1 MFSIL
6 NNKNKNQ
13 EIEILKT
20 DKKSLLDKYE
30 YKCFFKY
37 DNNNYLFNLKK
48 YKNSNCY
55 DLEVNKIQLFEDYRY
70 NYLKNVYEEYKL
82 KEEANISKKRNYL
95 EFDETFMKKLQNIG
109 LINQEYKIQ
118 DIEIKN
124 SLYYYQ
130 DLFKNEKN
138 TDFIECT
145 LNEDINYN
153 EYNSFDKYFVKN
165 NGNEYF
171 MHHKT
176 QSRKQSENE
185 IFEIEKLNSNN
196 KNLENL
202 SIVINKQIES
212 DKLVNLMLY
221 FEIGNENLS
230 GFNKA
235 AIDEYKDIIK
245 LIGDK
250 FNYPFDV
257 NIGNCIFDFKEKD
270 INLSINKCTNGFE
283 TNYYKIKTDKNNAE
297 IIKEDNPH
305 KLIYSCNKKNIVGTN
320 IEIRK
325 ADKNEFSEY
334 LFTLLNRMNQKYN
347 FMEFDYKDYNQFKE
361 NVESID
367 NSQRKE
373 QIINER

>member
-6 NNKNKNQ
+6 DKK
-13 EIEILKT
+13 IDILKT
-20 DKKSLLDKYE
+20 EKKSLLNEYE

-37 DNNNYLFNLKK
+37 NNNNYMFHLTK
-48 YKNSNCY
+48 YKNSSYY
-55 DLEVNKIQLFEDYRY
+55 DLNINRIQLFDNYRY

-82 KEEANISKKRNYL
+82 NEKTNVCKERDYL

-118 DIEIKN
+118 DMEIRN
-124 SLYYYQ
+124 SLYYYK

-138 TDFIECT
+138 TEFIKCT
-145 LNEDINYN
+145 LDESFNDNKYK
-153 EYNSFDKYFVKN
+153 SFDKYFVKN
-165 NGNEYF
+165 DGNEYF
-171 MHHKT
+171 VSHKT
-176 QSRKQSENE
+176 QSKKQSENE
-185 IFEIEKLNSNN
+185 IFEIEKLNQSD

-230 GFNKA
+230 DFNKA
-235 AIDEYKDIIK
+235 AINEYKDIIK

-297 IIKEDNPH
+297 IIKEDNPP
-305 KLIYSCNKKNIVGTN
+305 KLIYSYNKKNIVGTD

-325 ADKNEFSEY
+325 ADKNEFSKY

-347 FMEFDYKDYNQFKE
+347 FMEFDYKDYNDFTKKAEIMNEQ
-361 NVESID
+361 
-367 NSQRKE
+367 KE
-373 QIINER
+373 QNKNELEI

>member
-1 MFSIL
+1 
-6 NNKNKNQ
+6 
-13 EIEILKT
+13 
-20 DKKSLLDKYE
+20 
-30 YKCFFKY
+30 
-37 DNNNYLFNLKK
+37 
-48 YKNSNCY
+48 
-55 DLEVNKIQLFEDYRY
+55 
-70 NYLKNVYEEYKL
+70 
-82 KEEANISKKRNYL
+82 
-95 EFDETFMKKLQNIG
+95 MKKLQNIG

-145 LNEDINYN
+145 LNENINYN
-153 EYNSFDKYFVKN
+153 KYNSFDKYFVKN

-176 QSRKQSENE
+176 QSKKQSENE

-230 GFNKA
+230 NFNKT

-245 LIGDK
+245 LIGGK

-283 TNYYKIKTDKNNAE
+283 TNYYKIKTDKDNTE

-305 KLIYSCNKKNIVGTN
+305 KLIYSYNKKNIVGTD
-320 IEIRK
+320 IEICK
-325 ADKNEFSEY
+325 ANKNEFSEY
-334 LFTLLNRMNQKYN
+334 LFTLLNKMNQKYN
-347 FMEFDYKDYNQFKE
+347 FMEFNYKDYNDFTSKAEIMNEQ
-361 NVESID
+361 
-367 NSQRKE
+367 KE
-373 QIINER
+373 QNKNELEI

>member
-6 NNKNKNQ
+6 DKK
-13 EIEILKT
+13 IDILKT
-20 DKKSLLDKYE
+20 EKKSLLNEYE

-37 DNNNYLFNLKK
+37 NNNNYMFHLTK
-48 YKNSNCY
+48 YKNSSYY
-55 DLEVNKIQLFEDYRY
+55 DLNINRIQLFDNYRY
-70 NYLKNVYEEYKL
+70 NYLANVYEEYKL
-82 KEEANISKKRNYL
+82 KENENVYKERNYL
-95 EFDETFMKKLQNIG
+95 GFDETFMKKLQEVG
-109 LINQEYKIQ
+109 LINKEYKIQ
-118 DIEIKN
+118 DMEIRN

-138 TDFIECT
+138 TEFIKCT
-145 LNEDINYN
+145 LDESFNDNKYK
-153 EYNSFDKYFVKN
+153 SFDKYFVKN
-165 NGNEYF
+165 DGNEYF
-171 MHHKT
+171 IHHKT
-176 QSRKQSENE
+176 QSKKQSENE

-202 SIVINKQIES
+202 SIVINKQIEN
-212 DKLVNLMLY
+212 DKLVNLMLS

-230 GFNKA
+230 NFNKT

-283 TNYYKIKTDKNNAE
+283 TNYYKIKTDKDNTE

-305 KLIYSCNKKNIVGTN
+305 KLIYSYNKKNIVGTD
-320 IEIRK
+320 IEICK
-325 ADKNEFSEY
+325 ANKNEFSEY
-334 LFTLLNRMNQKYN
+334 LFTLLNKMNQKYN
-347 FMEFDYKDYNQFKE
+347 FMEFNYKDYNDFTSKAE
-361 NVESID
+361 IMHE
-367 NSQRKE
+367 RKE
-373 QIINER
+373 KNENELEI